1 MFVSEKNAFIK
12 DFNALRILMNFLCIY
27 LDEKGGGGCTN
38 ACVCMVSHSVS
49 LLQKRW
55 MHVYETW

>member
-27 LDEKGGGGCTN
+27 LGEKGGCTN
-38 ACVCMVSHSVS
+38 ACICMVTHSQP

-55 MHVYETW
+55 MDVYETW